1 MPTSLVVSPSVVLQP
16 EIPSRMTIKTT
27 TIMTTPQLTAVALLL
42 VINAVV
48 VVHLQVDPHQH
59 LQTLAALHLL
69 TLPTQLFPLH
79 SASLPEV
86 NHPVLNRPILRINNR
101 QTLRSPWA
109 HLPLLSN
116 NTNRSLRLLLSN
128 ILRVPIIL
136 FSSNNTISRNNM
148 ITCTL
153 I

>member
-1 MPTSLVVSPSVVLQP
+1 MPTSLGVSPSVVLQP

-27 TIMTTPQLTAVALLL
+27 TTMTTPQLMAVAPLP
-42 VINAVV
+42 VTNAVV

-59 LQTLAALHLL
+59 LQTLVALHLL
-69 TLPTQLFPLH
+69 TLPTRSFLLH
-79 SASLPEV
+79 SASLPEA

-116 NTNRSLRLLLSN
+116 NTNRSLRLLLSS
-128 ILRVPIIL
+128 IHRVPIIP
-136 FSSNNTISRNNM
+136 FNSNNIISHNT